1 MARTSPTT
9 ATCVLYDPADGD
21 IHLVHTVVYFPG
33 AKPRAWRTVEKEARQ
48 ILSESRRDRAGL
60 KSMRVN
66 AKAIAPGV
74 SYRVVRGKLTR
85 TP

>member
-1 MARTSPTT
+1 MAKKPPAT

-33 AKPRAWRTVEKEARQ
+33 ATPRAWAAVEKEARQ
-48 ILSESRRDRAGL
+48 ILADHQRDRAGL

-66 AKAIAPGV
+66 TKAIEPGV
-74 SYRVVRGKLTR
+74 SYRVVRGRLTR

>member
-1 MARTSPTT
+1 MAKRPPAT

-21 IHLVHTVVYFPG
+21 IHLVHTVVYFRG
-33 AKPRAWRTVEKEARQ
+33 AKPRSWQAVEKEARQ

-66 AKAIAPGV
+66 ARAIEPGV
-74 SYRVVRGKLTR
+74 PYRVVRGKLTR